1 MIFEAI
7 FAVLF
12 NEMSEFPKRK
22 VLLRAQSF
30 IQPEVHNP
38 FTYELKL
45 TGLDK
50 LKVAFLSLT
59 LFPLRL
65 LSLSVLVLLAS
76 LISKLSMA
84 CMKEEDEQQPLT
96 GIRRILR
103 KPLRGIGRAML
114 FCMGFHW
121 VKVKGTLSSS
131 EEAPILAIAPHSSF
145 IDPLALAVFCLPSG
159 VSREENDS
167 IPLLGACIRATQPVY
182 VRRGDRNSR
191 RQTIYEIKRRA
202 TSGGKWPHIVIFPEG
217 TCTNRKCLITF
228 KPGAFYTGCPVQP
241 VAIKYPNRMDTVT
254 WTWSG
259 PSALTLFWLTLCQF
273 NNNMEIELLPVYK
286 PDTEEIHDG
295 KLFARNVRE
304 KVAKILEVPVT
315 EHTYEDTRLMV
326 QASKQNLP
334 SSVGL
339 VEYEKISSKLSIKLD
354 SMKELLNRFAEIDAD
369 KDGLVNVQE
378 FANYLNLPLTRAVKR
393 VFSLYDR
400 DNSGFLDFREYLIG
414 LALVSQ
420 PGKIE
425 EVMEAAFQAFD
436 MDGDGRVDETELRH
450 ILQSAHPSITDLDVN
465 CLFNQVDVKRKGSV
479 TFNEF
484 HEFAVSHPEYAALF
498 INREEN
504 QTDSASASSKPDQG
518 HLPHEVEA

>member
-1 MIFEAI
+1 
-7 FAVLF
+7 
-12 NEMSEFPKRK
+12 MSEFPKRR
-22 VLLRAQSF
+22 VLLRAKSF

-38 FTYELKL
+38 FTHRLQL
-45 TGLDK
+45 TIWDK
-50 LKVAFLSLT
+50 LKVAVLSFT
-59 LFPLRL
+59 LFPIRL
-65 LSLSVLVLLAS
+65 LCLSLLLLLAS
-76 LISKLSMA
+76 FLSTLTTA
-84 CMKEEDEQQPLT
+84 CMKNEEVPQPLS

-103 KPLRGIGRAML
+103 KPLRGVGRAML

-121 VKVKGTLSSS
+121 VKVKGKLSKS

-145 IDPLALAVFCLPSG
+145 IDALALAVICLPSG

-182 VRRGDRNSR
+182 VRRGDKNSR
-191 RQTIYEIKRRA
+191 KQTIYEIKRRA
-202 TSGGKWPHIVIFPEG
+202 NSGGKWPHIVIFPEG

-241 VAIKYPNRMDTVT
+241 VAIRYPNRLDTVT

-259 PSALTLFWLTLCQF
+259 PSAFTLFWLTLCQV

-304 KVAKILEVPVT
+304 QVAKVLNVPVT
-315 EHTYEDTRLMV
+315 EHSYEDTRLMV

-339 VEYEKISSKLSIKLD
+339 IEYEKISTKLSIKLD
-354 SMKELLNRFAEIDAD
+354 SMKELLSRFAEIDTD

-378 FANYLNLPLTRAVKR
+378 FAQYLNLPLTHNVKR
-393 VFSLYDR
+393 IFSLYDR

-420 PGKIE
+420 PANTDK
-425 EVMEAAFQAFD
+425 VMQVAFQAFD
-436 MDGDGRVDETELRH
+436 MNGDGRVEESELRH

-465 CLFNQVDVKRKGSV
+465 CLFNQVDSKRKGSV
-479 TFNEF
+479 TFEEF
-484 HEFAVSHPEYAALF
+484 HEFAVSHPEYGALF
-498 INREEN
+498 AHQEIE
-504 QTDSASASSKPDQG
+504 SKSASSESNQG
-518 HLPHEVEA
+518 HEIKV